1 MMITAEDTA
10 VELHADQEHSGIR
23 FAVVVL
29 LVAAFVLAFAILS
42 TVLNGLPAG
51 VIGGFAFPVSCAI
64 ALIFALA
71 LAGVVEQ
78 LLKRRW
84 HSGRSVILGGPG
96 IEVIIADEKS
106 LTLEWEK
113 RLAATK
119 WYFTLKGYPR
129 GGRERRVPSSW
140 LCLACQL
147 QQDEH
152 RLVVFGYLPPDKAD
166 QLLENGEF
174 HLIQPAD
181 LYDRGPFRRRL
192 SSPDRPKLPTS
203 ILTGKDG
210 QYWLA
215 ERRRWSDGLEL
226 TAADFAA
233 FVETVDGHLEE

>member
-1 MMITAEDTA
+1 M
-10 VELHADQEHSGIR
+10 
-23 FAVVVL
+23 
-29 LVAAFVLAFAILS
+29 
-42 TVLNGLPAG
+42 
-51 VIGGFAFPVSCAI
+51 
-64 ALIFALA
+64 
-71 LAGVVEQ
+71 
-78 LLKRRW
+78 
-84 HSGRSVILGGPG
+84 ILGGSG
-96 IEVIIADEKS
+96 IEVILADEKS

-152 RLVVFGYLPPDKAD
+152 RLVVFGYLPPDKAERLVED
-166 QLLENGEF
+166 GKF
-174 HLIQPAD
+174 HLIRPAD
-181 LYDRGPFRRRL
+181 LYDSGPFRRRL
-192 SSPDRPKLPTS
+192 SSTDRPKLPTS
-203 ILTGKDG
+203 ILAGKDG

-233 FVETVDGHLEE
+233 FVETRRRPSRGVSETENQIPASAGATISLQVCIGWRIHSHVRFY